1 MNKPNVPAV
10 ENAIRILHEIAEKSG
25 ETTSSALARRLGAS
39 QPTTYRILKTL
50 ESADWIRAD
59 ESGGYRLSIGMLP
72 LLTHLDDFTRYRRI
86 AQPILDGLSRSLE
99 LTVKFSLRQ
108 GLEQIIVATSH
119 PRKPFSV
126 SVPLGGRFPIV
137 WGSPGAC
144 LLAGLSKKEIDLLIE
159 RIPEDSWKHET
170 PKALKKRLQEL
181 HKTGSCKSIG
191 EHYLSIDTVSVKL
204 DTDSTPSA
212 LTLVALRGE
221 LTERNLPRCREELK
235 QSALE
240 LAAALR

>member
-1 MNKPNVPAV
+1 MNKQNVPAV
-10 ENAIRILHEIAEKSG
+10 ENAIRILHEIAENSA
-25 ETTSSALARRLGAS
+25 ETTSSALARRLGTS

-59 ESGGYRLSIGMLP
+59 ENGGYRLSTGMLP
-72 LLTHLDDFTRYRRI
+72 LLAHLDDFTRYRRI
-86 AQPILDGLSRSLE
+86 AQPFLDGLSRSLD

-108 GLEQIIVATSH
+108 GLEQIIVATAH

-144 LLAGLSKKEIDLLIE
+144 MLAGLSHKEIDLLIE
-159 RIPEDSWKHET
+159 RISEDSWKHET
-170 PKALKKRLQEL
+170 PDALKSRIKKVRN
-181 HKTGSCKSIG
+181 TGYCESIG

-204 DTDSTPSA
+204 DTESTPSA

-221 LTERNLPRCREELK
+221 FTERNLPRFREELQ
-235 QSALE
+235 QSAND